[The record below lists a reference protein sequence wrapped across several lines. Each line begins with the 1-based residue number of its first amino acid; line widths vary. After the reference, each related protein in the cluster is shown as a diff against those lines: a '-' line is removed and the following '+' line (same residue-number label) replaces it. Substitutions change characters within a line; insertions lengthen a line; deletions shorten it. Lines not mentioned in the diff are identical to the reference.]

1 MRIMSQDLATHTDDL
16 NLMII
21 SKVKFLF
28 IACFLIFGVFA
39 NSFAFTL
46 SGKVMGGSNALSG
59 AKVEIKN
66 ADSTANFSPITV
78 TTSST
83 GAYSFAINS
92 AGTYNITVTPSD
104 LTTYAISR
112 VSAQISTQDVVQDI
126 LLLPVVGQLTGTVS
140 FPDGKAAANVTLT
153 VKKTV
158 TDVGVNVVTNALG
171 KYAIGLPSGNYL
183 IGVSDCTTGYLSGGC
198 WFDTA
203 YVSSFAFSAD
213 AVKNFSLPYVKLT
226 GKTKASDNSNATGV
240 TVVVAAQAL
249 TSATTGG
256 SAALQGGTNAVSDSS
271 GSFTLGLPA
280 GTGYQISMT
289 DSQGRTYLKSGVSVT
304 TSTSLELALKG
315 YSLSGVIT
323 TVNSY
328 PAEGVLVTLKPTAG
342 GSAFSTYTDKDG
354 KYFFGVESGT
364 FILGLSDCS
373 MQTLNNSCWWDDAYI
388 QNIQMTSSKTLDIKL
403 PYVLVIANTT
413 NASGAVGG
421 VKVVTGAKTLSSVAG
436 GTSGLTDGTNL
447 TSDSSGA
454 VALVLPAASGYTV
467 GMSVPGVGNVLLT
480 NQNFTPASG
489 STYMV
494 TDLSTVAAMKLSG
507 KITFPDGT
515 AAAGVNLSVGL
526 YGNSSNFTFPTDS
539 TGSYSLGLSSG
550 SYDIGL
556 SDCTNL
562 FLSGGC
568 WFDTKYISGLSVST
582 STVKN
587 IALPY
592 ARLTGKTTD
601 RNGVYVPSVE
611 ISASFSALTSAN
623 AGGIA
628 QMTAGTKVVS
638 DDSGNYALSLPI
650 ASNYKLLISPIKG
663 SNFNPQTLDNFQ
675 MTASKQQTIV
685 LPYTDTTPPIIV
697 SGPIFRAV
705 NATDAIVEWQTDKPT
720 TGSVS
725 GGATAATSSNLATL
739 HSVHLTGLTAGKS
752 YTIIVSATD
761 EFNNGPTTK
770 SGTLVT
776 ASAVVVKA
784 PVILMGPSATTITKD
799 GMVVEWVTN
808 IPSKG
813 TVQYGPNSFASTAS
827 ESAFSIVHKVT
838 LSGLQANTT
847 YQIRV
852 TATELTGAQTTTSRT
867 ITAQTLP
874 SPDTSP
880 PVIVSG
886 PLITNVRDTS
896 VSVIWVTDEPSVSGV
911 SWNSGGVHGLVT
923 DTNLSTTHM
932 QHITGLK
939 ANTTYNLTVSST
951 DGLGNGPSLSKTVQ
965 FKTLPGVVTVVP
977 VLPQILSPQEVTSV
991 TNTTAMVMWGTDLP
1005 STSEVSYGTSKSSL
1019 TSTETRSQLVTQH
1032 SVPLVGLSPGTT
1044 YYVQVKSVDAK
1055 GNASVNTYT
1064 NTFTGDTSV
1073 SFVTLAN
1080 PVTTAPVFQT
1090 PPQVGYATSNAAV
1103 IGWVTGTAADT
1114 VVTVTN
1120 TNTSFAEPPKVG
1132 VDANLNATHQL
1143 ALTGLTPNSTYSV
1156 AVTSTDIS
1164 GNKATTTVAD
1174 FSTPPSPDTGRP
1186 LISNAPTVE
1195 AKSTMATVSWVTDKL
1210 SDSKVSYGAGS
1221 SSTELL
1227 QSSGDVSFAK
1237 NHKVVLAN
1245 LTPSTVYQ
1253 VRVTSTDLSGNT
1265 SLAQT
1270 ASFTTNAAGNDT
1282 AATTGG
1288 GTATTTNTTS
1298 TTTTVTSTTTTTG
1311 AATTSASVAMSS
1323 VSLVKG
1329 WNLIGNGLDQTI
1341 NAATVFSDKTKF
1353 TTVWKW
1359 IASTSKWAFYA
1370 PSLASA
1376 DLATYAQGKGY
1387 DVLSSI
1393 SAGDGFWVNAAQA
1406 TTVNLQRTT
1415 SAVAIPSSSFGSSG
1429 NRPLVSGWSL
1439 IATGD
1444 NKAPADF
1451 NLALSDTPPAAGAT
1465 TPINLTTL
1473 WAWDSAQSNWFFYAP
1488 SLSSSALTTY
1498 AAGKGYQV
1506 FGSKVL
1512 SPSMGFWVNKP

>member
-1 MRIMSQDLATHTDDL
+1 MFVMSQTTVSFENELKFILAAK
-16 NLMII
+16 I
-21 SKVKFLF
+21 KYFLIF
-28 IACFLIFGVFA
+28 LFLIFGLSVH
-39 NSFAFTL
+39 SFAFTL
-46 SGKVMGGSNALSG
+46 SGKVMGGSSALSG

-66 ADSTANFSPITV
+66 ADPTSSFSATPV
-78 TTSST
+78 TTGST
-83 GAYSFAINS
+83 GAYSFVINT

-104 LTTYAISR
+104 LKTYAISR
-112 VSAQISTQDVVQDI
+112 VSAQITTQDVAQDI
-126 LLLPVVGQLTGTVS
+126 LLLPVVGQLSGTVS
-140 FPDGKAAANVTLT
+140 FPDGKPASNVTVTL
-153 VKKTV
+153 KTSA

-171 KYAIGLPSGNYL
+171 KYAIGLASGNYL
-183 IGVSDCTTGYLSGGC
+183 IGLSDCTTGYLSGGC

-203 YVSSFAFSAD
+203 FVNSFAFTSGD
-213 AVKNFSLPYVKLT
+213 VTKNLTLPYVKLT
-226 GKTKASDNSNATGV
+226 GKTRSSDNSTAAGV

-249 TSATTGG
+249 TSATSGG
-256 SAALQGGTNAVSDSS
+256 SAALQGGTTATSDST
-271 GSFTLGLPA
+271 GTYTIGLPA
-280 GTGYQISMT
+280 GSGYQISMT
-289 DSQGRTYLKSGVSVT
+289 NSQGRTYVTSNVSATASKSLDLTLQGN
-304 TSTSLELALKG
+304 
-315 YSLSGVIT
+315 SLSGVIT
-323 TVNSY
+323 AVNSY

-364 FILGLSDCS
+364 YVLGLSDCS
-373 MQTLNNSCWWDDAYI
+373 MQYLNNSCWWDDAYI
-388 QNIQMTSSKTLDIKL
+388 QNIQMTTSKTYDIQL
-403 PYVLVIANTT
+403 PYVSVIATAT
-413 NASGAVGG
+413 NSAGAG
-421 VKVVTGAKTLSSVAG
+421 VQGVQVVTGAKTLTSVAG
-436 GTSGLTDGTNL
+436 GTSGLTDGTNM
-447 TSDSSGA
+447 TSDSSGV
-454 VALVLPAASGYTV
+454 VALVLPSASGYTV
-467 GMSVPGVGNVLLT
+467 GMTVPGVGNVLLT
-480 NQNFTPASG
+480 NQNFIPTNGNSYIL
-489 STYMV
+489 TN
-494 TDLSTVAAMKLSG
+494 LSTVAALKLSG
-507 KITFPDGT
+507 KVTFPDGT
-515 AAAGVNLSVGL
+515 AAAGVNLSVGP
-526 YGNSSNFTFPTDS
+526 YGSASNFTFPTDS

-550 SYDIGL
+550 SYDIGI
-556 SDCTNL
+556 SDCSNL

-568 WFDTKYISGLSVST
+568 WFDTKYISGLSVTS

-601 RNGVYVPSVE
+601 RNGVYVPAVE
-611 ISASFSALTSAN
+611 IDASFSALTSAN
-623 AGGIA
+623 TGGIA

-650 ASNYKLLISPIKG
+650 AKNYKLLISPIKG
-663 SNFNPQTLDNFQ
+663 SNFNPQTLTNFE

-697 SGPIFRAV
+697 SGPLFRAV

-725 GGATAATSSNLATL
+725 GGATAATSPNLATL
-739 HSVHLTGLTAGKS
+739 HSVHLTGLKAGTS
-752 YTIIVSATD
+752 YSITISATD
-761 EFNNGPTTK
+761 EFSNGPTVKT
-770 SGTLVT
+770 GTLVT
-776 ASAVVVKA
+776 ASVPVIKP
-784 PVILMGPSATTITKD
+784 PVILMGPSATSITKD
-799 GMVVEWVTN
+799 GLVVEWVTN
-808 IPSKG
+808 TPSKG
-813 TVQYGPNSFASTAS
+813 SVQYGPSSFASTAS
-827 ESAFSIVHKVT
+827 ESAYSVVHKVA
-838 LSGLQANTT
+838 LSNLQANTS

-852 TATELTGAQTTTSRT
+852 TATEPTGAQTTTSRT
-867 ITAQTLP
+867 ITAKTLP
-874 SPDTSP
+874 SPDTAP

-886 PLITNVRDTS
+886 PLISNIRDTS
-896 VSVIWVTDEPSVSGV
+896 VSVTWVTDEPSVSGV

-939 ANTTYNLTVSST
+939 ANTTYSLTVSST

-965 FKTLPGVVTVVP
+965 FKTLPGVTTVVP

-991 TNTTAMVMWGTDLP
+991 TNTTAMVMWGTDVP
-1005 STSEVSYGTSKSSL
+1005 STSEVSYGTSKTSL
-1019 TSTETRSQLVTQH
+1019 TSTESRSQLVTQH

-1103 IGWVTGTAADT
+1103 IGWVTGAAADS

-1132 VDANLNATHQL
+1132 VDANLNASHQL

-1156 AVTSTDIS
+1156 TVNSTDIS
-1164 GNKATTTVAD
+1164 GNTATTTIAT
-1174 FSTPPSPDTGRP
+1174 FATPPSPDTGLP
-1186 LISNAPTVE
+1186 LIANAPTVV

-1210 SDSKVSYGAGS
+1210 SDSKVNYGLANG
-1221 SSTELL
+1221 ELL
-1227 QSSGDVSFAK
+1227 QASGDVSFAK

-1245 LTPSTVYQ
+1245 LTPDTAYQ
-1253 VRVTSTDLSGNT
+1253 VRVTSTDPSGNT
-1265 SLAQT
+1265 SFPQT
-1270 ASFTTNAAGNDT
+1270 ASFTTNKAGNDGDT
-1282 AATTGG
+1282 TTGG
-1288 GTATTTNTTS
+1288 GAATTS
-1298 TTTTVTSTTTTTG
+1298 TSTTTTTV
-1311 AATTSASVAMSS
+1311 ASTTTTTAVATTSAGVAMSS

-1359 IASTSKWAFYA
+1359 VASTSKWAFYA
-1370 PSLASA
+1370 PSLTSA

-1387 DVLSSI
+1387 DVLTSI
-1393 SAGDGFWVNAAQA
+1393 AAGDGFWVNAAQA

-1415 SAVAIPSSSFGSSG
+1415 SAVAIQSSSYGSSG
-1429 NRPLVSGWSL
+1429 NRPLVTGWSL

-1444 NKAPADF
+1444 NKSASDF
-1451 NLALSDTPPAAGAT
+1451 NLALSSTPP
-1465 TPINLTTL
+1465 TPGSAVPSNLTTL

-1488 SLSSSALTTY
+1488 SLSSSALATY
-1498 AAGKGYQV
+1498 ATGKGYQV